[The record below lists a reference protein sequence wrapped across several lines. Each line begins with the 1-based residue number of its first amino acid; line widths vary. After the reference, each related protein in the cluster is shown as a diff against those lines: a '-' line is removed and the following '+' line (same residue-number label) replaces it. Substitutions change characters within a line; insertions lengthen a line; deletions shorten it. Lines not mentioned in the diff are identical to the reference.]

1 MAKPPTASLVPAG
14 QADSGAGTAPNVAPE
29 VAPDVALE
37 ARLQT
42 LLRDHRN
49 IQPAALVEVVESI
62 VSSAQGDL
70 SSVNLRLYTEIEALS
85 NYIQAARSEIASL
98 RPDEITDEHLPAA
111 GEELEAIVGATEQA
125 TNGIMEAVEAIE
137 NEAARLDP
145 EAAERIT
152 EAVTRVYEACSFQD
166 ITGQRIT
173 KVVNCLKHIETKV
186 NALLDAFGQE
196 VGRQEERAKRSAA
209 VGPVP
214 PSPSD
219 GHLMNGPQ
227 LPENAIS
234 QADIDA
240 LLASFD

>member
-1 MAKPPTASLVPAG
+1 MSAPTAAPRNSRVPLDG
-14 QADSGAGTAPNVAPE
+14 ELETR
-29 VAPDVALE
+29 LE
-37 ARLQT
+37 ALT
-42 LLRDHRN
+42 RDHKGLD
-49 IQPAALVEVVESI
+49 PAALVEVVESI

-85 NYIQAARSEIASL
+85 SYIQTARDEIASL

-137 NEAARLDP
+137 NEAANLDP
-145 EAAERIT
+145 EVAERIT
-152 EAVTRVYEACSFQD
+152 DAVTRVYEACSFQD

-186 NALLDAFGQE
+186 NALLEAFGQE
-196 VGRQEERAKRSAA
+196 LGEAGARPPRPAAKPAKSGAPDA
-209 VGPVP
+209 
-214 PSPSD
+214 
-219 GHLMNGPQ
+219 HLMNGPQ
-227 LPENAIS
+227 LPDSAIS